1 MNNKGFTLVE
11 LLATLV
17 ILSIVIGIT
26 ITTMN
31 LNFRDTKEKT
41 EDVFVD
47 TIRDAIDVYLDS
59 DAKSLTFVPLIKDNG
74 DECVIRKK
82 YGNVKVEKAEVTFG
96 DIMGSKYRPLSD
108 SDLVNPANENVSC
121 GLPEDIQVTIYRDK
135 DYVYYYSVNKGEFAL
150 DGKASCLLNN
160 SSKVKETISSSG
172 DEIKI
177 YYSDVISNLP
187 EGYDCDK

>member
-31 LNFRDTKEKT
+31 LNFRSTKEKT

-47 TIRDAIDVYLDS
+47 TIRDVIDVYLDS

-96 DIMGSKYRPLSD
+96 DIMGSKYRPLSN
-108 SDLVNPANENVSC
+108 SDFKNPANEDVACSKDALVS
-121 GLPEDIQVTIYRDK
+121 VYRDE
-135 DYVYYYSVNKGEFAL
+135 DYVYYYSVLKSDFN
-150 DGKASCLLNN
+150 CLLKIKDEANN
-160 SSKVKETISSSG
+160 DI
-172 DEIKI
+172 
-177 YYSDVISNLP
+177 VISNLP